1 MYQNQANNNPY
12 GQAPPQQGYSQPPI
26 GYQPAPQPTYQP
38 PSPVIVTVGNGG
50 GAGAF
55 CPRCNTTTPDAVFE
69 EISILGWV
77 LCVLFFPIGLLCLLC
92 CKNIVGKCTI
102 CGTTKWSRSG

>member
-1 MYQNQANNNPY
+1 MYQNQANYNPY
-12 GQAPPQQGYSQPPI
+12 GQQPQQGYQQPPL
-26 GYQPAPQPTYQP
+26 GYQPIPQPTYQP
-38 PSPVIVTVGNGG
+38 PVPVVVTVGNGG
-50 GAGAF
+50 VGAF

-69 EISILGWV
+69 EISVAGWV
-77 LCVLFFPIGLLCLLC
+77 CCIIFFPIGLLCLLC